1 MTKKA
6 YNKIAEGLK
15 EMVVT
20 ETNKKPAQKRLAIL
34 KELLKNEL
42 ASKESNQ
49 NYIDDLRLSISRAT
63 KEAKNASA
71 DGYRMVG

>member
-1 MTKKA
+1 MP
-6 YNKIAEGLK
+6 
-15 EMVVT
+15 
-20 ETNKKPAQKRLAIL
+20 PAQKRLAIL
-34 KELLKNEL
+34 KELLKTEQ
-42 ASKESNQ
+42 ASKEPNQ